1 MKYQYKIDKKE
12 IMSWANKYYLFG
24 ARNIILFILWS
35 VVAVMSVALIV
46 RLSLSG
52 GEWINWY
59 LSVFFLALAIFKL
72 FFSRYVACANRYK
85 MLSKTYGVTEWMRT
99 ADFTDDEI
107 ILTDHTSVSR
117 FGYQTIRKIKEK
129 DNIVMIVFN
138 NNLVFGF
145 YRDAFVEGTWE
156 ECKEKIT
163 SMMQ

>member
-59 LSVFFLALAIFKL
+59 LSVFFL
-72 FFSRYVACANRYK
+72 N
-85 MLSKTYGVTEWMRT
+85 
-99 ADFTDDEI
+99 
-107 ILTDHTSVSR
+107 
-117 FGYQTIRKIKEK
+117 
-129 DNIVMIVFN
+129 
-138 NNLVFGF
+138 
-145 YRDAFVEGTWE
+145 
-156 ECKEKIT
+156 
-163 SMMQ
+163 